1 MDGYIVIGT
10 EIDTKNFDAQID
22 YIQNKMED
30 IEYKLKQADMGFEV
44 GDTSKLEAEYEKLG
58 NQLLSLKQ
66 KQNDVINADWSKAT
80 IETEKT
86 NVNLSSMV
94 GKLSRIGLAVF
105 GIRTAY
111 TGVRQIMNGVLS
123 QNEGLRKQ
131 MDNIRNSLYNAF
143 TPAVE
148 KIISLIKTLMTYIN
162 YVWSRLFGKNLFKN
176 VESSSKQT
184 SKNLSSGAKAAKE
197 INKQLAGFDEAN
209 VLSANKTS
217 TGGTGSVGVGSGDT
231 TPSFKLAGEVPDWLK
246 KIMDWVE
253 KHPKLSKIIF
263 GITAFTMFGLFKKNS
278 KITDW
283 ISKLLGKKGPENGG
297 GGSGLLGLASTLAW
311 LAGIAT
317 IAIEIKILY
326 DVFNKIDELNE
337 DTIAAEK
344 RVTSA
349 TKDSVEQNKKYNKSV
364 VDKAKVEQLSNEEKA
379 RTISHIK
386 ETIKTNNRLIEND
399 NQMTGIFQKNAKL
412 SKDARSNLSKENHN
426 AAETYYELYK
436 NGQLTADEE
445 KDYYKFLIS
454 DLNPGMENVTEKG
467 RDMNQAFKDLQGKY
481 GVEVLT
487 EFKETGISTIKDAF
501 SRLGDMI
508 KGIFSN
514 TSLANIFAKIGGGL
528 SSAFTNA
535 KNVFKKVFKADGGI
549 VNMPGRGVPITYAG
563 ERGREGI
570 VPMDN
575 RSQMAILGQEIAKYV
590 TINNYVT
597 NNVDSRKL
605 NTILQQSASRER
617 LANNG

>member
-80 IETEKT
+80 IETGKT

-94 GKLSRIGLAVF
+94 RKLSLIGLAVF

-123 QNEGLRKQ
+123 QNEGLQKQ

-143 TPAVE
+143 APAVE

-209 VLSANKTS
+209 VLSANNTS
-217 TGGTGSVGVGSGDT
+217 TGGTGSVEVGSGDT

-253 KHPKLSKIIF
+253 EHPKLSKIIF
-263 GITAFTMFGLFKKNS
+263 GIAAFTMFGLFKKNS

-283 ISKLLGKKGPENGG
+283 ISKLLGKKGPANGG

-317 IAIEIKILY
+317 IAVEVVVLWRVGKQVHDNFIGLISSKFNETAVLSQAYEYQQQYNQGMADMAQLTSNAEDATQSHIATLIDEIKY
-326 DVFNKIDELNE
+326 
-337 DTIAAEK
+337 
-344 RVTSA
+344 
-349 TKDSVEQNKKYNKSV
+349 
-364 VDKAKVEQLSNEEKA
+364 
-379 RTISHIK
+379 
-386 ETIKTNNRLIEND
+386 
-399 NQMTGIFQKNAKL
+399 QKGSRNSLKL
-412 SKDARSNLSKENHN
+412 SKTQLEETIVAYSQMYRTGRMTEEQEKNYAEFIKNNLVDAFGVG
-426 AAETYYELYK
+426 AAGAQTM
-436 NGQLTADEE
+436 ADDL
-445 KDYYKFLIS
+445 KSLDKKYQTDY
-454 DLNPGMENVTEKG
+454 T
-467 RDMNQAFKDLQGKY
+467 LQVKQ
-481 GVEVLT
+481 E
-487 EFKETGISTIKDAF
+487 GISKIQDAF
-501 SRLGDMI
+501 QKLKDKLSNFFGNSALSNFFGKLSGDI
-508 KGIFSN
+508 GNAFSN
-514 TSLANIFAKIGGGL
+514 VKSKFKTIFHRE
-528 SSAFTNA
+528 
-535 KNVFKKVFKADGGI
+535 GGI
-549 VNMPGRGVPITYAG
+549 VSLPGRGVPVEHRIG
-563 ERGREGI
+563 EYGREGMI
-570 VPMDN
+570 PMDN

-597 NNVDSRKL
+597 NNIDSRKL